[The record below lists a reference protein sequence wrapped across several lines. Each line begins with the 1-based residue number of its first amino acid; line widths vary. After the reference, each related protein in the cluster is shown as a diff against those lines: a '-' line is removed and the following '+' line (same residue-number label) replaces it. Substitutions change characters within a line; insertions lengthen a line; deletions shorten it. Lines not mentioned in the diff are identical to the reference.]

1 MGDKTEDYKA
11 KSQLVKLK
19 EKITISDFD
28 GKKVRIKLIEPD
40 NNKKAIV
47 THYLHNYHNGVK
59 KHYEKDAKKLIK
71 ELF

>member
-1 MGDKTEDYKA
+1 M
-11 KSQLVKLK
+11 KSK

-28 GKKVRIKLIEPD
+28 GKKVKNKIIETD

-59 KHYEKDAKKLIK
+59 KHFEKDAKKMK
-71 ELF
+71 